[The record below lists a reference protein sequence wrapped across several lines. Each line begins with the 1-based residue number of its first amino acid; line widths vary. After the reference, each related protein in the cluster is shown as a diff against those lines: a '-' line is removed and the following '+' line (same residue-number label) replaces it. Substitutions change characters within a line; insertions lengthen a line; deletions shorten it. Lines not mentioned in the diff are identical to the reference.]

1 MPRTSRI
8 LATSANS
15 VASLGL
21 LCIVAMGQIT
31 VRPTSASLATFG
43 PVKGVGNPH
52 PRDQV
57 QFTSAKSP
65 TIQLAAGEDYE
76 VFAVPPGRW
85 LVLLPN
91 HSQITAGTPFA
102 VQTPGGN
109 YGELYE
115 DDGAIMN
122 FRATA
127 GVQTGWNPSTSDAVP
142 SGGLVGWTFAPGSRV
157 VIRNQGSSTG
167 SLQYNFFGYLVDD

>member
-1 MPRTSRI
+1 MPPALRLSPA
-8 LATSANS
+8 LA
-15 VASLGL
+15 VAIGL

-31 VRPTSASLATFG
+31 VHPTSASLATLG

-52 PRDQV
+52 PRDMV
-57 QFTSAKSP
+57 QLTSAKVP

-76 VFAVPPGRW
+76 VFAVPAGRW

-102 VQTPGGN
+102 VQTFGGN

-115 DDGAIMN
+115 GNGATLN

-127 GVQTGWNPSTSDAVP
+127 GVQTSWNPSTSEAVP
-142 SGGLVGWTFAPGSRV
+142 SGSLIGWTFAPGSRV

-167 SLQYNFFGYLVDD
+167 SLQYNFFGYLVDN